1 MSTGEDKM
9 FFYYRKLLYLL
20 ILILLQACSSNG
32 VAPVSNRNEI
42 KEASPDISKPSA
54 SIEKETQKRIV
65 KKQKATPTNAGGCYT
80 IAQGD
85 TLYSI
90 AWRYNH
96 DYKELANWNNIE
108 PPYII
113 HLGKSI
119 CFKPI
124 KNKQAKK
131 LKSQPK
137 DEKFSKKK
145 NTEAKSRVQA
155 DAAVKKKKP
164 SKNLPSGVIKWL
176 WPTKG
181 KIAMLDSPTSKK
193 GLDILGVHRQSV
205 NAAAEGEVVYSGS
218 GLVGYG
224 KLIII
229 KHNDK
234 FLSAYAYNSKIL
246 VKEGDIV
253 KAGQEISKMGQDHT
267 GRKIL
272 HFEIRRNGK
281 PVNPLKHLPKD
292 QG

>member
-1 MSTGEDKM
+1 M
-9 FFYYRKLLYLL
+9 FFCYRKLLYLL
-20 ILILLQACSSNG
+20 IFILIQACSSSG

-42 KEASPDISKPSA
+42 EKSSPNISKPSA
-54 SIEKETQKRIV
+54 STKKKTQKRIV
-65 KKQKATPTNAGGCYT
+65 KKQKKSPKNVKNCYVVEK
-80 IAQGD
+80 GD

-113 HLGKSI
+113 YLGKSI
-119 CFKPI
+119 CFNPI
-124 KNKQAKK
+124 QKRQVKK
-131 LKSQPK
+131 LKSDSK
-137 DEKFSKKK
+137 DVKFSKKESIKHKDEVQTDTVVK
-145 NTEAKSRVQA
+145 NKKST
-155 DAAVKKKKP
+155 
-164 SKNLPSGVIKWL
+164 KNLSSGVVKWF

-181 KIAMLDSPTSKK
+181 KVVKANSPTSKK
-193 GLDILGVHRQSV
+193 GLNISGTHGQSI
-205 NAAAEGEVVYSGS
+205 NAAAGGEVVYSGS

-234 FLSAYAYNSKIL
+234 FLSAYAYNSEIL

-253 KAGQEISKMGQDHT
+253 KAGQKISRMGQDHA

-272 HFEIRRNGK
+272 HFEIRYNGK
-281 PVNPLKHLPKD
+281 PVNPLKHLPKNK
-292 QG
+292 G